1 MSIGMTCSKIT
12 ACGTPAVVW
21 LHVHDEK
28 FDYKMSEEKK
38 ILLFQD
44 TIKAD
49 PHETDAKGR
58 F

>member
-38 ILLFQD
+38 ILLF
-44 TIKAD
+44 
-49 PHETDAKGR
+49 
-58 F
+58 